1 MGYFVEFIE
10 EDLHWIVRKSM
21 ADAVIDI
28 KRFVSRDQA
37 ESFAEDLI
45 EKELRD

>member
-1 MGYFVEFIE
+1 MEYFVEYIE
-10 EDLHWIVRKSM
+10 ADKHWIVRKSM
-21 ADAVIDI
+21 ADTVIDI

-37 ESFAEDLI
+37 ESFVEDLI